1 MRWRLSVCLSTV
13 CRFAGCLKEGVR
25 SGRDASEALGAQ
37 TAVATTRLP
46 IPVSEHAAV
55 VSQQ

>member
-1 MRWRLSVCLSTV
+1 MAGVCLSSV

-25 SGRDASEALGAQ
+25 SGRDALEALGAQ